1 MFADSKTRTK
11 KSREYE
17 RFRTGN
23 NDKSSFTV
31 RLLLL
36 YTPYNMSFYFGSI
49 CLLKS
54 LHPVKISEVI
64 HLRSLMPKCE
74 NLWPRRQLVMMF
86 SEKLGSNRNFP
97 ASTVIH
103 RNKTPWIT
111 NLLEKGS
118 YFDTFLFLAGFAGPS
133 RYGFSKLVSLF

>member
-1 MFADSKTRTK
+1 MSVLGPEITIKAAI
-11 KSREYE
+11 
-17 RFRTGN
+17 
-23 NDKSSFTV
+23 
-31 RLLLL
+31 LL
-36 YTPYNMSFYFGSI
+36 YTQYNMRYFGSI

-54 LHPVKISEVI
+54 LYPVKISEVI

-118 YFDTFLFLAGFAGPS
+118 YFDTFLFLAGFGGP
-133 RYGFSKLVSLF
+133 